1 MIAIGGHNSYLGA
14 PQKSTEIYQSGEWS
28 VGPSLPEAR
37 YGHQTVVFQNTVFVF
52 GGLVEQDAAI
62 LKLDNFQSY
71 WAKVGRMLNPVRLK
85 FNAILKGPEVFIY
98 GGKCERIGK
107 RKLRKQVSCDKI
119 LCYN

>member
-1 MIAIGGHNSYLGA
+1 MIAIGGHSSYLGA
-14 PQKSTEIYQSGEWS
+14 PQKSTEIYQSGVWS
-28 VGPSLPEAR
+28 IGPSLPEAR

-98 GGKCERIGK
+98 GGKCEKIGK

-119 LCYN
+119 LF